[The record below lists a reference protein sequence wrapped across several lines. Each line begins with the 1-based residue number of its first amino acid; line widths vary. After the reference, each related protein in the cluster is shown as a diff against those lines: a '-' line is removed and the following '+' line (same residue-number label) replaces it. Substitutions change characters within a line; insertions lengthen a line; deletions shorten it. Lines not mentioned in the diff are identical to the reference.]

1 MLKKAFD
8 MFDKEKKGSIN
19 TSMVSTILRTLGQ
32 QFVESELK
40 ELIQEIDVDGK
51 NFKIT

>member
-1 MLKKAFD
+1 

-32 QFVESELK
+32 QFVEAELK

-51 NFKIT
+51 HIDMNKIAK